1 VQDIFPAEVCPV
13 VVRFFNARSSS
24 MTLGARILGLTLI
37 TRGLVLLILV
47 AIAFTVGANNA

>member
-1 VQDIFPAEVCPV
+1 MQDIFPAEVCPV